1 MPFPQPVFQSRQ
13 WKHQNINVNIKDTRK
28 RHEHCFGVFIINFE
42 QISHIVLV
50 FPSLTLKKRM
60 PTKSVPL
67 KSHLETQRYMYSDPI
82 SSNYVIGRWIWCG
95 ISYVQREFETIER
108 FRNSLRRVCTTYGAS
123 SGFPVSI
130 VLNLFHLVLQN
141 YIENWLF
148 FKFNFL
154 ADMQRILRCF
164 L

>member
-1 MPFPQPVFQSRQ
+1 M
-13 WKHQNINVNIKDTRK
+13 
-28 RHEHCFGVFIINFE
+28 
-42 QISHIVLV
+42 

-67 KSHLETQRYMYSDPI
+67 KSHLETQRYTYSDPI
-82 SSNYVIGRWIWCG
+82 SSKYVIGRWIWCG

-130 VLNLFHLVLQN
+130 VSNLFRLVVQN

-148 FKFNFL
+148 SNLIFWQILCSRYCGVFYKVFAYKSFCWSFYKL
-154 ADMQRILRCF
+154 ALVWRYRAISGQSRASYR
-164 L
+164 